1 MMERLDYS
9 ARIQTGPYRYHYN
22 TYILTYTNILK
33 RIFNIIINIFF
44 YSFTTS
50 TERLRSSIETTE
62 LDLLLKEHNLG
73 ISYTSSY
80 HAKRYAEIYVK
91 VHGLV
96 LDWSSVGKEVNF
108 FSNKFYILLNIKK
121 RIFFKKKYFSF
132 FTESHLRNFVEK

>member
-1 MMERLDYS
+1 MWLAHQYLS
-9 ARIQTGPYRYHYN
+9 ARDCHYN
-22 TYILTYTNILK
+22 DDGASRLLCSDTDRAVQIPLQYLYPYIYQYSK

-121 RIFFKKKYFSF
+121 KIFF
-132 FTESHLRNFVEK
+132 

>member
-1 MMERLDYS
+1 M
-9 ARIQTGPYRYHYN
+9 
-22 TYILTYTNILK
+22 
-33 RIFNIIINIFF
+33 
-44 YSFTTS
+44 
-50 TERLRSSIETTE
+50 RSSIETTE

-108 FSNKFYILLNIKK
+108 FSNKFYILLNVKK
-121 RIFFKKKYFSF
+121 RIFLKKKIFFFFS
-132 FTESHLRNFVEK
+132 ESHLRNFVEK